1 MAKKATTT
9 PKASSPRTAP
19 PVDALDIIAEMEQA
33 ATLNKFFDDNPEPLT
48 DDDLLRLVQNMRQ
61 ERAHI
66 EKE

>member
-33 ATLNKFFDDNPEPLT
+33 ATLNKFFDDNPELT
-48 DDDLLRLVQNMRQ
+48 DEDLLRLVQNMRQ